1 VARGRPLGRVSSL
14 HLRPRAAGAPLAVAR
29 SLHDALPISRMDL
42 RMFRQKQ
49 HVVEGQAL
57 ADDPWA
63 AIRIDH
69 CSSRPWM
76 REARGRLARRLAPRL
91 AGRVQFVPW
100 HFDVAMSKNR
110 RSRRALSSQPKS
122 LWYSD
127 FGRFSGPVA
136 GPGPCALAGAHA
148 EARSIRGSHGD
159 AENAEVWRA
168 QRVGSGALALRRL
181 RG

>member
-76 REARGRLARRLAPRL
+76 REARGRLARSEEHTAELQSRENVVCRPLLGTKNEPSAGGPRP
-91 AGRVQFVPW
+91 A
-100 HFDVAMSKNR
+100 
-110 RSRRALSSQPKS
+110 
-122 LWYSD
+122 
-127 FGRFSGPVA
+127 
-136 GPGPCALAGAHA
+136 
-148 EARSIRGSHGD
+148 AR
-159 AENAEVWRA
+159 
-168 QRVGSGALALRRL
+168 
-181 RG
+181 